1 MVYHYIELAYVQIL
15 KTHGFLGFS
24 IFGATEEQSSWCL
37 MDTSVEVILTVQK
50 GYLVRCL
57 EN

>member
-1 MVYHYIELAYVQIL
+1 MVCHYIEFAYVQIL
-15 KTHGFLGFS
+15 KNPWLFRILY
-24 IFGATEEQSSWCL
+24 FGATEEQSSWCL